1 MRTRQALAMIT
12 FLAFGYGC
20 ASETVEEQ
28 PPAAAATE
36 GAEATPTAAPA
47 PAPAPVA
54 EPAPVT
60 PAAAVAEPPAPVM
73 PTAAGIVIHEV
84 KDYAAWKPVFD
95 GHIDAR
101 KAAGFLG
108 EGIMRGVDNDKQVA
122 VYLPT
127 TDAAKATAFFADKAL
142 KDKMKEAG
150 VKGKPTMYVFN
161 TAGGKMAKVAGP
173 LFGAILQV
181 NVKDFA
187 AFKTAIEAQD
197 AALTTAGIAGY
208 GIGQSPDTATVGYLY
223 LQAEDVAKLK
233 AYLAAKETKKAMKDA
248 GVKGQP
254 KTTVVQETGMM
265 MY

>member
-1 MRTRQALAMIT
+1 MRTRQALAVIT

-20 ASETVEEQ
+20 AGETVEEQ

-36 GAEATPTAAPA
+36 GGEATPAEPA
-47 PAPAPVA
+47 PATAPVA
-54 EPAPVT
+54 ETAPAT
-60 PAAAVAEPPAPVM
+60 PAAAVAEPPAPAM

-84 KDYAAWKPVFD
+84 KDYAAWKTVFD
-95 GHIDAR
+95 SHLDVR

-108 EGIMRGVDNDKQVA
+108 EGIMRGVDNDKLVA

-127 TDAAKATAFFADKAL
+127 TDSAKATAFFADKAL

-161 TAGGKMAKVAGP
+161 TAGGKMAKAAGP

-208 GIGQSPDTATVGYLY
+208 GLGQSPDTATVGYLY

-233 AYLAAKETKKAMKDA
+233 VYLAAKETKKAMKDA